1 MADLEDRVA
10 DGLGGTAGRAPG
22 PGDLAAGARQRL
34 RRRRRT
40 TAGVVAAV
48 VAVVA
53 VPVAV
58 AGVLTGDDGSAGGDP
73 PGAAGGAPPGWRT
86 ETWRDLSLRVP
97 PDWDRGG
104 GTDWCTS
111 GREVEDATPQVSRP
125 GGVIPTIACSPS
137 FGYGAH
143 FAEPSGGELP
153 PGTEGVVQRYR
164 GERYPDGSWIGYAA
178 TGQAAVW
185 VVAAD
190 RTTARQV
197 LDSTEPVAGV
207 DAHGCATFLSM
218 AAPTGSDRIS
228 VCRYDAEGWL
238 EQSELL
244 SESDSRLAVAAVA
257 AAPPAPPSARR
268 CFWEELLERPAIT
281 LGSERFNATVLYE
294 GCHAVDPAGGVV
306 PRELTRDVL
315 YWALSPG
322 WSGQVSSLTHD
333 RDPGPLELRQP

>member
-1 MADLEDRVA
+1 
-10 DGLGGTAGRAPG
+10 
-22 PGDLAAGARQRL
+22 
-34 RRRRRT
+34 
-40 TAGVVAAV
+40 V

-53 VPVAV
+53 VPVGV
-58 AGVLTGDDGSAGGDP
+58 ALVVTGDEGREPST
-73 PGAAGGAPPGWRT
+73 AAGGVPTDWRT
-86 ETWRDLSLRVP
+86 KTWRDLSLRVP
-97 PDWDRGG
+97 PDWDWGG

-111 GREVEDATPQVSRP
+111 GRGVEDTTPQVSRP

-137 FGYGAH
+137 YGYGAH
-143 FAEPSGGELP
+143 FLEPSGGQLP
-153 PGTEGVVQRYR
+153 PGTEGVVQRYQ
-164 GERYPDGSWIGYAA
+164 GERYPDDSWIGYAA

-190 RTTARQV
+190 RTTARLV

-207 DAHGCATFLSM
+207 DANGCAAYLSM

-228 VCRYDAEGWL
+228 VCRYDGDGWL

-257 AAPPAPPSARR
+257 AAPQAPRSARR
-268 CFWEELLERPAIT
+268 CFWEKLLERPAIT
-281 LGSERFNATVLYE
+281 LGSEHFNATVLSE

-306 PRELTRDVL
+306 PRQLTPDVL

-322 WSGQVSSLTHD
+322 WSGTLSSLTHD
-333 RDPGPLELRQP
+333 QEPQPLELRQP

>member
-1 MADLEDRVA
+1 MSDLESRVA
-10 DGLGGTAGRAPG
+10 EGLAGTAGRAPG
-22 PGDLAAGARQRL
+22 ADDLATGARQRL

-48 VAVVA
+48 LAAVA
-53 VPVAV
+53 VPVGVAV
-58 AGVLTGDDGSAGGDP
+58 VVTGDGPGGRDRSTAADGVPTD
-73 PGAAGGAPPGWRT
+73 WRT

-97 PDWDRGG
+97 SDWGRGG

-111 GREVEDATPQVSRP
+111 GRGVDDTAPQVSRP
-125 GGVIPTIACSPS
+125 GGVTPAIACSPAY
-137 FGYGAH
+137 GYGAH
-143 FAEPSGGELP
+143 FLEPSGGELP
-153 PGTEGVVQRYR
+153 PGTEGVVQRYQ

-228 VCRYDAEGWL
+228 VCRYAGDGWL

-257 AAPPAPPSARR
+257 AAPPAPRSARR
-268 CFWEELLERPAIT
+268 CFWEKLLERPAIT
-281 LGSERFNATVLYE
+281 LGSEHFNATVLLE

-322 WSGQVSSLTHD
+322 WSGQVSLLTHG
-333 RDPGPLELRQP
+333 REPEPLELRQP

>member
-1 MADLEDRVA
+1 MTDLGTRVA
-10 DGLGGTAGRAPG
+10 EGLAGTGERAPG
-22 PGDLAAGARQRL
+22 PADLAAGARARL

-40 TAGVVAAV
+40 TAAV
-48 VAVVA
+48 VATVLVVVA
-53 VPVAV
+53 IPVGVAV
-58 AGVLTGDDGSAGGDP
+58 LGGPDGGDP
-73 PGAAGGAPPGWRT
+73 DRDGTTVATAPADWRT

-97 PDWDRGG
+97 TDWRWGG

-111 GREVEDATPQVSRP
+111 GRGVEDTTPQVSRP

-137 FGYGAH
+137 YGYGAH
-143 FAEPSGGELP
+143 FLEPSGGELP
-153 PGTEGVVQRYR
+153 PGTEGVVQRYQ

-190 RTTARQV
+190 RTTARLV
-197 LDSTEPVAGV
+197 LDSTEPVPGV
-207 DAHGCATFLSM
+207 DPNGCATFLSM

-228 VCRYDAEGWL
+228 VCRYDDDGWL

-244 SESDSRLAVAAVA
+244 SESDSRLAVAAVD
-257 AAPPAPPSARR
+257 AAPPAPRSARR
-268 CFWEELLERPAIT
+268 CFWEKLLERPAIT
-281 LGSERFNATVLYE
+281 LGSEHFDATVLLE
-294 GCHAVDPAGGVV
+294 GCHAVDPAGDVV

-322 WSGQVSSLTHD
+322 WSGSLSFLTYGKH
-333 RDPGPLELRQP
+333 PEPVELRRP